1 MRPPLKPSV
10 QTRAGTPARQSPRAR
25 PGVLQGVRSDVVAP
39 DPAVSRTG
47 VAPDSEKLQKVLAR
61 SGIGSRRAMESL
73 IAEGRVEVNGVPA
86 TLGQRVSASDR
97 IAVDKRPVRY
107 QAVVETPQVILY
119 HKPVGE
125 LVTAKDPEGRP
136 TVFDR
141 LPRLKAG
148 RWIAIGRLDFNTSG
162 LLLLTDSGE
171 LANQLM
177 HPRHQIEREYAVRI
191 VGELS
196 RDQERALKDGIELDD
211 GPAKFDSV
219 HFKGGEGS
227 NRWYEV
233 TLREGR
239 NREVRRMFETLG
251 VTVSRLVRIRFG
263 SLRLPPRLPVG
274 RWMPLEEKAI
284 SDLVRSSSLP

>member
-1 MRPPLKPSV
+1 
-10 QTRAGTPARQSPRAR
+10 
-25 PGVLQGVRSDVVAP
+25 
-39 DPAVSRTG
+39 
-47 VAPDSEKLQKVLAR
+47 
-61 SGIGSRRAMESL
+61 MESL
-73 IAEGRVEVNGVPA
+73 IEQGRVEVNGAPA
-86 TLGQRVSASDR
+86 TLGQRVSSRDR
-97 IAVDKRPVRY
+97 IAVDKRPVRF
-107 QAVVETPQVILY
+107 QAIAEAPQVILY

-211 GPAKFDSV
+211 GPARFDSV

-239 NREVRRMFETLG
+239 NREVRRMFESLG
-251 VTVSRLVRIRFG
+251 VTVSRLIRIRFG
-263 SLRLPPRLPVG
+263 SLRLPPRLPLG
-274 RWMPLEEKAI
+274 RWMPLDEKAVA
-284 SDLVRSSSLP
+284 DLTRSSPTR